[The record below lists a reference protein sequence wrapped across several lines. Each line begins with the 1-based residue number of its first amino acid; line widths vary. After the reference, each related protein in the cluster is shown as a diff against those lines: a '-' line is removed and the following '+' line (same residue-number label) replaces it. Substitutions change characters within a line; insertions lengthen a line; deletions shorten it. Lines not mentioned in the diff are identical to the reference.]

1 MGFWSNLNE
10 PEHQPTPR
18 LSPACFHCATPT
30 ERQGKFPKVYITVIQ
45 DLKSMGALARDLP
58 PGSLVDVKERK
69 AVVPVP
75 ALGPSVSR
83 QS

>member
-1 MGFWSNLNE
+1 MNRSTHPYFPLLASTV
-10 PEHQPTPR
+10 PPQPKA
-18 LSPACFHCATPT
+18 LL
-30 ERQGKFPKVYITVIQ
+30 RQGKFPKVYITVIQ
-45 DLKSMGALARDLP
+45 DLKSMGALAHDLP

-83 QS
+83 QR